1 MNFIKNIIKNLTPK
15 NISTPLGRWRI
26 DNCNAQINRKID
38 LSNEYHCG
46 PCGEYLLEKVKIK
59 NDVNINTRSDK
70 LK

>member
-1 MNFIKNIIKNLTPK
+1 MNFIKNIIKKLTPK

-26 DNCNAQINRKID
+26 DNCKAQVNRKID
-38 LSNEYHCG
+38 LSNEDHCG